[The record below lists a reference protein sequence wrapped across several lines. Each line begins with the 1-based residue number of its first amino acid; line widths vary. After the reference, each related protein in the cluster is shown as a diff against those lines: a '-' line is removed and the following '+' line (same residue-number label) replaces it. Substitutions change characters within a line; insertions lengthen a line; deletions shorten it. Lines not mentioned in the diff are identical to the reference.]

1 MENLVRPSFQEMHNA
16 SNKTLREVFTETHNE
31 LVKEG
36 EKWMDTALSYAV
48 VLSLIITVLFAAAF
62 TVPGG
67 NNIEG
72 IPNFL
77 HSIYHIR
84 CACTLLFNHFIANVF
99 RHPHFALLKED
110 FLVSLINGLL
120 SMFFSIAAMMVAFS
134 ATIYIAL
141 S

>member
-48 VLSLIITVLFAAAF
+48 VVSLIITVLFAAAF

-77 HSIYHIR
+77 HNVPFTVFITSD
-84 CACTLLFNHFIANVF
+84 ALALFSSTTSLLM
-99 RHPHFALLKED
+99 
-110 FLVSLINGLL
+110 FLGILTSRYSKKI
-120 SMFFSIAAMMVAFS
+120 FWFP
-134 ATIYIAL
+134 
-141 S
+141 